1 MKIALIM
8 ALSSALALTACSNLP
23 SQTSTSA
30 PPTTM
35 WQHLE
40 KFQHIAQA
48 NQNNRAVGTEGGRL
62 SGAYIRQYAE
72 GLGLNTQGLIFVNRE
87 EQVGQNILVE
97 LVGQNKDQAIILGAH
112 YDSVKMGPG
121 INDNA
126 SGVAVLMSVM
136 AHYAE
141 QKQKPPV
148 SLYFAFWDSEEVGV
162 AGSQHFVSQLTP
174 QQRQGSLAYI
184 NVDMVGSKN
193 PTALLLDADKS
204 SVNELQKQLQSRG
217 MPKADYLPLLQG
229 LRQLP
234 SHAGDAHLQ
243 QVLTTFFKAHKIPIR
258 EDVSTLT
265 ATDTAA
271 FLGKV
276 PVASLV
282 LFNER
287 MNGNVLEFAPCY
299 HQACDNL
306 THVDEASLQLAQDA
320 IFTLIGAIQ
329 P

>member
-1 MKIALIM
+1 MKIVFM
-8 ALSSALALTACSNLP
+8 ALCSALAITACSSLP
-23 SQTSTSA
+23 SQTATSVQ
-30 PPTTM
+30 PTTM

-40 KFQHIAQA
+40 KFQQIAQA
-48 NQNNRAVGTEGGRL
+48 NQNNRAVGSEGGRQSAL
-62 SGAYIRQYAE
+62 YIRQYADQ
-72 GLGLNTQGLIFVNRE
+72 LGLNAQGMIFVNAQ
-87 EQVGQNILVE
+87 EQVGQNMIVE
-97 LVGQNKDQAIILGAH
+97 LQGQNKDQAIILGAH
-112 YDSVKMGPG
+112 YDSVTMGPG

-126 SGVAVLMSVM
+126 SGVAVLLSVM
-136 AHYAE
+136 AHYV
-141 QKQKPPV
+141 QQQQKPPIN
-148 SLYFAFWDSEEVGV
+148 LYFAFWDSEEEGI
-162 AGSQHFVSQLTP
+162 AGSQHFVSQLS
-174 QQRQGSLAYI
+174 QQQLKGIRAYI

-204 SVNELQKQLQSRG
+204 SVDALQKQLQSSG
-217 MPKADYLPLLQG
+217 MLEADYLPLLQG

-243 QVLTTFFKAHKIPIR
+243 QVLATFFKAQNIPIR

-265 ATDTAA
+265 ATDTAP

-276 PVASLV
+276 PVASVV

-299 HQACDNL
+299 HQACDDL
-306 THVDEASLQLAQDA
+306 AQVDKASLQLAQDA
-320 IFTLIGAIQ
+320 ILTLIGAIE